1 MPETVVKHR
10 PNDNRRTVTPQPDG
24 SQRHTRNPRG
34 EGERLRDELIAA
46 ADRLLRAGQTH
57 ESLSL
62 RAVAREVGIAA
73 TSIYLHFPN
82 KLTLLLAVYERHFA
96 ELAHQIEQAIG
107 EHADPAGQLRA
118 ATLAYWR
125 FAEDHPDAYYV
136 MFTVPGTN
144 TVANPLPS
152 ESRPGAA
159 IIKAVQDVITRC
171 VDAGRTP
178 ALDPYC
184 AALCLWTS
192 LHGLITM
199 MAARPYVPW
208 PAPEALLDTL
218 LSTYLGP

>member
-1 MPETVVKHR
+1 MTPR
-10 PNDNRRTVTPQPDG
+10 PPSP
-24 SQRHTRNPRG
+24 QRHTRNPRG

-73 TSIYLHFPN
+73 TSIYLHFPD
-82 KLTLLLAVYERHFA
+82 KFTLLLAVYERHFV
-96 ELAHQIEQAIG
+96 ELTHQIEQAIG
-107 EHADPAGQLRA
+107 EHPDPAGQLRA
-118 ATLAYWR
+118 AALAYWR
-125 FAEDHPDAYYV
+125 FAEEHPDAYYV
-136 MFTVPGTN
+136 MFTVPGTD
-144 TVANPLPS
+144 TVANPLPADR
-152 ESRPGAA
+152 RPGAA
-159 IIKAVQDVITRC
+159 IVLAVQEVIARC
-171 VDAGRTP
+171 IQAGLTS

-208 PAPEALLDTL
+208 PAPQALLNTL
-218 LSTYLGP
+218 LSTYLTAGGN